1 MKTTKTLGTILLS
14 ILAIGLVNPVYA
26 QSRNASTTIEI
37 SSTGEVTEAQV
48 FTACSQASIETRDSS
63 IGSARTAYNNA
74 MALALDARKEAEKKA
89 VAITDASD
97 KKAAIKLAVDDYKK
111 AVAQAQD
118 GLTKARKEAW
128 SSFEENMKTCRDTS
142 KDKRTSNASTTIA
155 SQSETVRVEDEEKTF
170 KDVIIHSF
178 RSLFKKGE

>member
-1 MKTTKTLGTILLS
+1 MKTTKTLIASLLFVFTFGM
-14 ILAIGLVNPVYA
+14 AGAAHA
-26 QSRNASTTIEI
+26 QSRNASTTIEV
-37 SSTGEVTEAQV
+37 SSTGEATEAQV

-89 VAITDASD
+89 VAITDTGE

-118 GLTKARKEAW
+118 ALTKARKEAW
-128 SSFEENMKTCRDTS
+128 SSFEENTKACRDTS
-142 KDKRTSNASTTIA
+142 KDKRATSATVASST
-155 SQSETVRVEDEEKTF
+155 ETLRPDDEEKTF

-178 RSLFKKGE
+178 RALFKKGE